1 MKTQVILEMADK
13 QVSDK
18 EITAKVKELW
28 TKDGNKVGDIKTLN
42 TYLKPEEGMVYFVI
56 NDSYQGRFAL

>member
-1 MKTQVILEMADK
+1 MKTQVILELAGG
-13 QVSDK
+13 QITDK
-18 EITAKVKELW
+18 EITAKAKSFW

-56 NDSYQGRFAL
+56 NESYQGSFPL